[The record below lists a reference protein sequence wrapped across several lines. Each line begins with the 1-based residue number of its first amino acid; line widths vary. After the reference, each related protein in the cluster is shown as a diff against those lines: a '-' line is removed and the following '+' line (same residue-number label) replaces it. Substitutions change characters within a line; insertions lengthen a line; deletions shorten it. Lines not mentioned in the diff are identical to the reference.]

1 MALRHWAKKRKNR
14 GKSHGFTLVELLTV
28 VAITGILAT
37 IGTMMVR
44 KHFAEAKTA
53 EAVAI
58 IQSIR
63 AAQESRRAETG
74 TYQSCSFTAG
84 TPWYPADPD
93 GLYRAWKNPSHPD
106 WDAWKELS
114 VVARPE
120 GTQFGFLVRAGSG
133 PKTLDTTGAIVDS
146 LIPAAL
152 TSDKPTWTTP
162 NDQWFVIQAA
172 GDRDKDGVL
181 SRLLAASFNG
191 ELYTENDAE

>member
-1 MALRHWAKKRKNR
+1 MALLHSAKKRKTSGQNR
-14 GKSHGFTLVELLTV
+14 GFTLVELLTV

-53 EAVAI
+53 EAVGI

-84 TPWYPADPD
+84 TPWYPATPD
-93 GLYRAWKNPSHPD
+93 GKYRGWKTPSHPD
-106 WDAWKELS
+106 WNAWKELG
-114 VVARPE
+114 VVTREE
-120 GTQFGFLVRAGSG
+120 GTQFGFLVKAGTG
-133 PKTLDTTGAIVDS
+133 PKTLDMTGAIVDS
-146 LIPAAL
+146 AVPTAL
-152 TSDKPTWTTP
+152 TTDKPTWTTP
-162 NDQWFVIQAA
+162 NDQWYVIQAA
-172 GDRDKDGVL
+172 GDRDHDGVF

-191 ELYTENDAE
+191 ELHTENDAE